1 MADITKLRVNGV
13 DYQIRDA
20 QASAYTDTATSALA
34 SAFDTKLEGK
44 ADKASLPSHI
54 VSSVTYQ
61 DANVGEDT
69 RPSITVDG
77 TKTVLN
83 LANKLEWDSNA
94 KSLKLYSGNHLLAT
108 VDGTTWVKDGM
119 VESVAVVGNNLEITF
134 NTDSGKEKI
143 SVPLTDVFNPDNYY
157 NKTEIDSKFE
167 NVSISDEYVTE
178 ISNVENALDTSGRI
192 VLNVK
197 TNKNAEGTEVRLPKI
212 GNKLQ
217 FDSETNKLY
226 LKNGFINVSNA
237 DLSPLKG
244 IQASISGDTL
254 VLA

>member
-44 ADKASLPSHI
+44 ADKTSLPSHI

-94 KSLKLYSGNHLLAT
+94 KALKLYSGNHLLAT

-167 NVSISDEYVTE
+167 NVTISDEYVTS
-178 ISNVENALDTSGRI
+178 IENIQGAGDSS
-192 VLNVK
+192 VLKVK
-197 TNKNAEGTEVRLPKI
+197 TNKNTEGKNVELPYL
-212 GNKLQ
+212 GNKLY
-217 FDSETNKLY
+217 FNSETNNLY
-226 LKNGFINVSNA
+226 LRNGLINVSNT

-244 IQASISGDTL
+244 TKASISGDTL

>member
-1 MADITKLRVNGV
+1 MADITKLRVNGTE
-13 DYQIRDA
+13 YQIRDA

-44 ADKASLPSHI
+44 ADKTSLPSHI

-167 NVSISDEYVTE
+167 NVSISDEYVTSIE
-178 ISNVENALDTSGRI
+178 NVQGAGDSS
-192 VLNVK
+192 VLKVK
-197 TNKNAEGTEVRLPKI
+197 TNKNTEGKNVELPYL
-212 GNKLQ
+212 GNKLY
-217 FDSETNKLY
+217 FNSETNNLY
-226 LKNGFINVSNA
+226 LRNGLINVSNT
-237 DLSPLKG
+237 DLSALKG
-244 IQASISGDTL
+244 TKASISGDTL

>member
-61 DANVGEDT
+61 DTNVGEDT

-108 VDGTTWVKDGM
+108 VDGTSWVKDGM
-119 VESVAVVGNNLEITF
+119 VESAAIVANNLEITF

-143 SVPLTDVFNPDNYY
+143 SVPLTDIFNPDNYY

-167 NVSISDEYVTE
+167 NVTISDEYVTSIE
-178 ISNVENALDTSGRI
+178 NVKDTNGSS
-192 VLNVK
+192 VLKVK
-197 TNKNAEGTEVRLPKI
+197 TNKNTEGTNVSLDNL

-217 FDSETNKLY
+217 FNSETNELM
-226 LKNGFINVSNA
+226 LKNGYILVSSA

-244 IQASISGDTL
+244 TKASISGDTL

>member
-1 MADITKLRVNGV
+1 MADITKLRVNGI
-13 DYQIRDA
+13 DYQIRDT

-44 ADKASLPSHI
+44 ADKTSLPSHI

-61 DANVGEDT
+61 DANVGEAT

-94 KSLKLYSGNHLLAT
+94 KALKLYSGNHLLAT

-119 VESVAVVGNNLEITF
+119 VESAAIVGNNLEITF

-167 NVSISDEYVTE
+167 NVSISDEYVTSIE
-178 ISNVENALDTSGRI
+178 NVQGSGGTT
-192 VLNVK
+192 VLKVK
-197 TNKNAEGTEVRLPKI
+197 TNKNTEGKNVELPYL
-212 GNKLQ
+212 GNSLV
-217 FDSETNKLY
+217 FDSGTNRLY
-226 LKNGFINVSNA
+226 LRNGLNNVSRA

>member
-34 SAFDTKLEGK
+34 SAFDTKLAGK
-44 ADKASLPSHI
+44 ADKTSLPSHI

-157 NKTEIDSKFE
+157 DKTEIDSKFE
-167 NVSISDEYVTE
+167 NVSISDEYVTGIE
-178 ISNVENALDTSGRI
+178 NVKDVIGGSS
-192 VLNVK
+192 VLKVK
-197 TNKNAEGTEVRLPKI
+197 TNKNTEGKNVELPYL
-212 GNKLQ
+212 GNKLELN
-217 FDSETNKLY
+217 SVTNVLH
-226 LKNGFINVSNA
+226 LKNGMDSISTT

-244 IQASISGDTL
+244 TKASVSGDTL

>member
-44 ADKASLPSHI
+44 ADKTSLPSHI

-61 DANVGEDT
+61 DVNVGEDT

-94 KSLKLYSGNHLLAT
+94 KALKLYSGNHLLAT

-119 VESVAVVGNNLEITF
+119 VESVAVVSNNLEITF

-157 NKTEIDSKFE
+157 NKTEIDSKLE
-167 NVSISDEYVTE
+167 GISVADEYVTSIE
-178 ISNVENALDTSGRI
+178 NVQDSYGST
-192 VLNVK
+192 VLKVK
-197 TNKNAEGTEVRLPKI
+197 TNKNTEGKNVELPYL
-212 GNKLQ
+212 GNSLV
-217 FDSETNKLY
+217 FDSGTKNLY
-226 LKNGFINVSNA
+226 LRNGVNNVSRA
-237 DLSPLKG
+237 DLSTLKG
-244 IQASISGDTL
+244 TQASVSGDTL
-254 VLA
+254 VLS

>member
-44 ADKASLPSHI
+44 ADKTSLPSHI

-94 KSLKLYSGNHLLAT
+94 KALKLYSGNHLLAT
-108 VDGTTWVKDGM
+108 VDGSTWVKDGM
-119 VESVAVVGNNLEITF
+119 VESAAIVGNNLEITF

-143 SVPLTDVFNPDNYY
+143 SVPLTDIFNPDNYY
-157 NKTEIDSKFE
+157 DKATIDSKFE
-167 NVSISDEYVTE
+167 NVSISDEYVKSIE
-178 ISNVENALDTSGRI
+178 NVISGSSDEAYLK
-192 VLNVK
+192 VK
-197 TNKNAEGTEVRLPKI
+197 TNKNAEGTLVSLPYI
-212 GNKLQ
+212 GSKLE
-217 FDSETNKLY
+217 FNSETNNLF
-226 LKNGFINVSNA
+226 LENGNRVISNVN
-237 DLSPLKG
+237 LSPLKG
-244 IQASISGDTL
+244 TKASVSGDTL

>member
-44 ADKASLPSHI
+44 ADKTSLPSHI

-61 DANVGEDT
+61 DTNVGEDT

-108 VDGTTWVKDGM
+108 VDGTSWVKDGM
-119 VESVAVVGNNLEITF
+119 VESAAIVANNLEITF

-143 SVPLTDVFNPDNYY
+143 SVPLTDIFNPDNYY
-157 NKTEIDSKFE
+157 DKAAIDRKFE
-167 NVSISDEYVTE
+167 NVTISDEYVTE
-178 ISNVENALDTSGRI
+178 ISNVKSGP
-192 VLNVK
+192 VNEVYLNVK
-197 TNKNAEGTEVRLPKI
+197 TNKNTEGTLVSLPYL
-212 GNKLQ
+212 G
-217 FDSETNKLY
+217 DSLVFNESTNKLFIE
-226 LKNGFINVSNA
+226 NGQRVISQA

-244 IQASISGDTL
+244 TKASISGDTL

>member
-44 ADKASLPSHI
+44 ADKTSLPSHI

-61 DANVGEDT
+61 DTNVGEDT

-108 VDGTTWVKDGM
+108 VDGASWVKDGM
-119 VESVAVVGNNLEITF
+119 VESAAIVANNLEITF
-134 NTDSGKEKI
+134 NTDAGKEKI
-143 SVPLTDVFNPDNYY
+143 SVPLTDIFNPDNYY

-167 NVSISDEYVTE
+167 NVSISDEYVTD
-178 ISNVENALDTSGRI
+178 ISELTGPSGSPS
-192 VLNVK
+192 LKVK
-197 TNKNAEGTEVRLPKI
+197 TNKNPEGKYVPLRHV
-212 GNKLQ
+212 GSKLE
-217 FDSETNKLY
+217 FDSETNRLY
-226 LKNGFINVSNA
+226 LKNALDNLSLA

-244 IQASISGDTL
+244 TKASVSGDTL

>member
-44 ADKASLPSHI
+44 ADKTSLPSHI

-61 DANVGEDT
+61 DSNVGEDT

-119 VESVAVVGNNLEITF
+119 VESAAIVGNNLEITF

-167 NVSISDEYVTE
+167 NVSISDEYVTD
-178 ISNVENALDTSGRI
+178 ISNVEDESGWSI
-192 VLNVK
+192 LKVK
-197 TNKNAEGTEVRLPKI
+197 TNKNTEGKNVPLLHL
-212 GNKLQ
+212 GNKLE
-217 FDSETNKLY
+217 FNSETNE
-226 LKNGFINVSNA
+226 LKFNNGGFNLSSV

-244 IQASISGDTL
+244 TKASVSGDTL

>member
-44 ADKASLPSHI
+44 ADKTSLPSHI

-83 LANKLEWDSNA
+83 LANKIEWDSNA

-108 VDGTTWVKDGM
+108 VDGSTWVKDGM
-119 VESVAVVGNNLEITF
+119 VESAAIVGNNLEITF

-143 SVPLTDVFNPDNYY
+143 SVPLTDIFNPDNYY

-178 ISNVENALDTSGRI
+178 ISNVKDITHRS
-192 VLNVK
+192 VLKVK
-197 TNKNAEGTEVRLPKI
+197 TNKNTEGTDVLLRYL
-212 GNKLQ
+212 GNSLL
-217 FDSETNKLY
+217 FDSETNE
-226 LKNGFINVSNA
+226 LKFNNGDLNVSSV

-244 IQASISGDTL
+244 TKASVSGDTL

>member
-44 ADKASLPSHI
+44 ADKTSLPSHI

-178 ISNVENALDTSGRI
+178 ISNVENASGRI

-197 TNKNAEGTEVRLPKI
+197 TNKNAEGTELRLPQI
-212 GNKLQ
+212 GNKLE
-217 FDSETNKLY
+217 FNSETNKLY
-226 LKNGFINVSNA
+226 LKNGLINVSNT

-244 IQASISGDTL
+244 TKASVSGDTL

>member
-34 SAFDTKLEGK
+34 SAFDTKLDGK
-44 ADKASLPSHI
+44 ADKTSLPSHI

-94 KSLKLYSGNHLLAT
+94 KSLKLYSGNHLLGS
-108 VDGTTWVKDGM
+108 VDGSTWVKDGM
-119 VESVAVVGNNLEITF
+119 VESAAIVGNNLEITF
-134 NTDSGKEKI
+134 NTDSGNDKI

-157 NKTEIDSKFE
+157 DKAAIDKKFE
-167 NVSISDEYVTE
+167 NASISDEYVTS
-178 ISNVENALDTSGRI
+178 IENIQGAGDSS
-192 VLNVK
+192 VLKVK
-197 TNKNAEGTEVRLPKI
+197 TNKNTEGKNVELPYL
-212 GNKLQ
+212 GNKLY
-217 FDSETNKLY
+217 FNSETNNLY
-226 LKNGFINVSNA
+226 LRNGLINVSNA

-244 IQASISGDTL
+244 TKASISGDTL

>member
-44 ADKASLPSHI
+44 ADKTSLPSHI

-94 KSLKLYSGNHLLAT
+94 KALKLYSGNHLLAT

-119 VESVAVVGNNLEITF
+119 VESAAIVGNNLEITF

-167 NVSISDEYVTE
+167 NVTISDEYITD
-178 ISNVENALDTSGRI
+178 ISNVQNASGSS
-192 VLNVK
+192 VLKVK
-197 TNKNAEGTEVRLPKI
+197 TNKNTEGKNVELDNL

-217 FDSETNKLY
+217 FDSTTNRLY
-226 LKNGFINVSNA
+226 LKNGMVEVSRA

-244 IQASISGDTL
+244 TKASVSGDTL

>member
-44 ADKASLPSHI
+44 ADKTSLPSHI

-61 DANVGEDT
+61 DSNVGEDT

-119 VESVAVVGNNLEITF
+119 VESAAIVGNNLEITF

-143 SVPLTDVFNPDNYY
+143 SVPLTDIFNPDNYY
-157 NKTEIDSKFE
+157 NKTEIDRKFE

-178 ISNVENALDTSGRI
+178 IENTQSAGGSPILK
-192 VLNVK
+192 VK
-197 TNKNAEGTEVRLPKI
+197 TNKNTEGKTVQLPFL
-212 GNKLQ
+212 GNKLE
-217 FDSETNKLY
+217 FDSILNKLY
-226 LKNGFINVSNA
+226 LKNGLINVSET

-244 IQASISGDTL
+244 TKASVSGDTL

>member
-1 MADITKLRVNGV
+1 MADITKLRVNGT

-44 ADKASLPSHI
+44 ADKTSLPSHI

-119 VESVAVVGNNLEITF
+119 VESASVVGNNLEITF

-157 NKTEIDSKFE
+157 DKAAIDRKFE
-167 NVSISDEYVTE
+167 NVSISDEYVTSIE
-178 ISNVENALDTSGRI
+178 NVKDSLGSS
-192 VLNVK
+192 VLKVK
-197 TNKNAEGTEVRLPKI
+197 TNKNTEGTDVLLRYL
-212 GNKLQ
+212 GNKLY
-217 FDSETNKLY
+217 FDSETNNLY
-226 LKNGFINVSNA
+226 FMNGIENVSNTN
-237 DLSPLKG
+237 LSPLKG
-244 IQASISGDTL
+244 TKASVSGDTL

>member
-44 ADKASLPSHI
+44 ADKTSLPSHI

-61 DANVGEDT
+61 DTNVGEDT

-108 VDGTTWVKDGM
+108 VDGTSWVKDGM
-119 VESVAVVGNNLEITF
+119 VESAAIVGNNLEITF

-143 SVPLTDVFNPDNYY
+143 SVPLTDIFNPDNYY

-167 NVSISDEYVTE
+167 NVSISDEYITN
-178 ISNVENALDTSGRI
+178 IANVQNASGSS

-197 TNKNAEGTEVRLPKI
+197 TNKNTVGKEVSLDNL

-217 FDSETNKLY
+217 FDSETNRLY
-226 LKNGFINVSNA
+226 LKNGLVEVSRA

-244 IQASISGDTL
+244 TKASVSGDTL

>member
-44 ADKASLPSHI
+44 ADKTSLPSHI

-94 KSLKLYSGNHLLAT
+94 KALKLYSGNHLLAT
-108 VDGTTWVKDGM
+108 VDGSTWVKDGM
-119 VESVAVVGNNLEITF
+119 VESAAIVGNNLEITF

-167 NVSISDEYVTE
+167 NVSISDEYITSIE
-178 ISNVENALDTSGRI
+178 NVQDSYGST
-192 VLNVK
+192 VLKVK
-197 TNKNAEGTEVRLPKI
+197 TNKNTEGKNVELPYL
-212 GNKLQ
+212 GNSLV
-217 FDSETNKLY
+217 FDSGKNNLY
-226 LKNGFINVSNA
+226 LRNGLNNVSRA
-237 DLSPLKG
+237 DLSKLKG
-244 IQASISGDTL
+244 TQASISGDTL
-254 VLA
+254 VLS

>member
-44 ADKASLPSHI
+44 ADKTSLPSHI

-94 KSLKLYSGNHLLAT
+94 KALKLYSGNHLLAT

-119 VESVAVVGNNLEITF
+119 VESVAIVGNNLEITF

-167 NVSISDEYVTE
+167 NVSISDEYVTD
-178 ISNVENALDTSGRI
+178 ISNVMYSDGQSCLK
-192 VLNVK
+192 VK
-197 TNKNAEGTEVRLPKI
+197 TNKNTEGKKVPLPYV
-212 GNKLQ
+212 GNKLE
-217 FDSETNKLY
+217 FNSSTNNLF
-226 LKNGFINVSNA
+226 LKNGFSTVSQV

-244 IQASISGDTL
+244 TKASISGDTL

>member
-44 ADKASLPSHI
+44 ADKTSLPSHI

-94 KSLKLYSGNHLLAT
+94 KALKLYSGNHLLAT
-108 VDGTTWVKDGM
+108 VDGSTWVKDGM
-119 VESVAVVGNNLEITF
+119 VESASIVGNNLEITF

-143 SVPLTDVFNPDNYY
+143 SVPLTDIFNPDNYY

-167 NVSISDEYVTE
+167 NVSISDEYVTD
-178 ISNVENALDTSGRI
+178 ISNVQDASGSS
-192 VLNVK
+192 VLYVK
-197 TNKNAEGTEVRLPKI
+197 TNKNTEGKKVSLDNL

-217 FDSETNKLY
+217 FDSTTNRLY
-226 LKNGFINVSNA
+226 LKNGMVEVSRA
-237 DLSPLKG
+237 DLSQLKG
-244 IQASISGDTL
+244 TKASVSGDTL

>member
-20 QASAYTDTATSALA
+20 QASAYTDNATSALA

-44 ADKASLPSHI
+44 ADKTSLPSHI

-61 DANVGEDT
+61 DTNVGEDT

-108 VDGTTWVKDGM
+108 VDGTSWVKDGM
-119 VESVAVVGNNLEITF
+119 VESAAIVANNLEITF

-143 SVPLTDVFNPDNYY
+143 SVPLTDIFNPDNYY
-157 NKTEIDSKFE
+157 DKAAIDRKFE
-167 NVSISDEYVTE
+167 NVSISDEYVTSIE
-178 ISNVENALDTSGRI
+178 NVKDTNGSS
-192 VLNVK
+192 VLKVK
-197 TNKNAEGTEVRLPKI
+197 TNKNTAGTDVSLDNL

-217 FDSETNKLY
+217 FNSETNELM
-226 LKNGFINVSNA
+226 LKNGYILVSSA

-244 IQASISGDTL
+244 TKASISGDTL

>member
-44 ADKASLPSHI
+44 ADKTSLPSHI

-61 DANVGEDT
+61 DTNVGEDT

-108 VDGTTWVKDGM
+108 VDGSTWVKDGM
-119 VESVAVVGNNLEITF
+119 VESAAVVGNNLEITF

-143 SVPLTDVFNPDNYY
+143 SVPLTDIFNPDNYY

-167 NVSISDEYVTE
+167 NVSISDEYITD
-178 ISNVENALDTSGRI
+178 ISNVQNASGSSI
-192 VLNVK
+192 LKVK
-197 TNKNAEGTEVRLPKI
+197 TNKNTEGKDVSLDNL

-217 FDSETNKLY
+217 FDSLTNKLY
-226 LKNGFINVSNA
+226 LKNGLVEVSMAN
-237 DLSPLKG
+237 LSPLKG
-244 IQASISGDTL
+244 TKASVSGDTL